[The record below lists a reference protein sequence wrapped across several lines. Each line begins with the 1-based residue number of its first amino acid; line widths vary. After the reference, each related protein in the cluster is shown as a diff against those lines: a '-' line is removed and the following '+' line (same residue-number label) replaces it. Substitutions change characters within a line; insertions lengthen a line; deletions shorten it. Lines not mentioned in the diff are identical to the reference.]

1 MRLAD
6 DDPNLL
12 VQALVH
18 AYVDGELDPAN
29 ARAIEQRIT
38 NDAVLAAERDRIEA
52 LGHALRSNFPLTPP
66 PAALRERIER
76 AVGMRRMPSRPTW
89 LALAAS
95 VTLAVIVG
103 SSSTFYAFAP
113 PGNTT
118 ADAIVSDHI
127 RALIAPQPAD
137 VASSD
142 RHTVKPWFNGRIPES
157 PRVVDV
163 AKNDF
168 PLIGGRIDVV
178 ERNPVPTLVY
188 HHRKHLI
195 SLTAIPSPGKP
206 DAAPISRTIEGYNVI
221 EWIGDGVTYWAV
233 SDVAAPDLAHFAE
246 LFRTTPA
253 DQ

>member
-1 MRLAD
+1 MLLPE
-6 DDPNLL
+6 DDPKL
-12 VQALVH
+12 LVH

-29 ARAIEQRIT
+29 ARALERRIQSEPG
-38 NDAVLAAERDRIEA
+38 LAAERDRVEA
-52 LGHALRSNFPLTPP
+52 LQRVLRSKFPLA
-66 PAALRERIER
+66 PAPAHLRERIER
-76 AVGMRRMPSRPTW
+76 AAGLRRLPARPTW

-95 VTLAVIVG
+95 VALAVIA
-103 SSSTFYAFAP
+103 STSSTFVVLAP
-113 PGNTT
+113 PGDAT
-118 ADAIVSDHI
+118 ADAVVSDHI
-127 RALIAPQPAD
+127 RALMAPQPAD

-157 PRVVDV
+157 PRVVDL

-195 SLTAIPSPGKP
+195 SLTAIPAPGKP
-206 DAAPISRTIEGYNVI
+206 DAAPVSRAIEGYNLI
-221 EWIGDGVTYWAV
+221 EWTADDVTYWAV
-233 SDVAAPDLAHFAE
+233 SDVAAPELAHFTE
-246 LFRTTPA
+246 LFRSTPS

>member
-1 MRLAD
+1 MMLPPD
-6 DDPNLL
+6 DEPKW
-12 VQALVH
+12 LVH

-29 ARAIEQRIT
+29 ARAIERRIA
-38 NDAVLAAERDRIEA
+38 NDAALAAERDRIEA
-52 LGHALRSNFPLTPP
+52 LGRALRSNFPLTPP

-76 AVGMRRMPSRPTW
+76 AVGLRRMPSRPTW

-95 VTLAVIVG
+95 VTLAVVVG
-103 SSSTFYAFAP
+103 SSSSFYVLAP
-113 PGNTT
+113 PGDPT

-127 RALIAPQPAD
+127 RALMAPQPAD

-157 PRVVDV
+157 PRVVDL

-195 SLTAIPSPGKP
+195 SLTAIPAPRKP
-206 DAAPISRTIEGYNVI
+206 DAAPVSRAIEGYNVI
-221 EWIGDGVTYWAV
+221 EWTGDGVTYWVV
-233 SDVAAPDLAHFAE
+233 SDVAASELAHFTE
-246 LFRTTPA
+246 LFRSTPS